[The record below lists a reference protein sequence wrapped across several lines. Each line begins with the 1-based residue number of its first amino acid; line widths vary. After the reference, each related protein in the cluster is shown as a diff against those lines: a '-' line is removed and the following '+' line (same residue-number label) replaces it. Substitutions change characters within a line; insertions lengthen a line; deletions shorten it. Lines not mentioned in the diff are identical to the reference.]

1 MKKTYQ
7 EPDVELIRLVVEDNI
22 TNDFIDGDQ
31 GVESA
36 GGIFG

>member
-7 EPDVELIRLVVEDNI
+7 EPDVEMINLVIEDNI
-22 TNDFIDGDQ
+22 TNDYVDGKP

-36 GGIFG
+36 GNIFG

>member
-36 GGIFG
+36 GGISG

>member
-22 TNDFIDGDQ
+22 TNDFVDGDQ

-36 GGIFG
+36 GNIFG